1 MNEERQCAFCLSVF
15 HADESSGK
23 CPSCGVKYEVF
34 SDTGFSP
41 PTSCPS
47 CETLRS
53 MYKQKLSELFH
64 MENKMKRMQ
73 VLIDAAEK
81 MADTL
86 AYAPALGRLWINKPE
101 WDAFEEISKAYRDFV
116 RSEK

>member
-1 MNEERQCAFCLSVF
+1 MNEEAACA
-15 HADESSGK
+15 
-23 CPSCGVKYEVF
+23 
-34 SDTGFSP
+34 
-41 PTSCPS
+41 S

-86 AYAPALGRLWINKPE
+86 AYAPAIGRLWINKPE
-101 WDAFEEISKAYRDFV
+101 WDAFEEISNAYHAWER
-116 RSEK
+116 EKK

>member
-1 MNEERQCAFCLSVF
+1 MNEEAACA
-15 HADESSGK
+15 
-23 CPSCGVKYEVF
+23 
-34 SDTGFSP
+34 
-41 PTSCPS
+41 S

-53 MYKQKLSELFH
+53 MYKAKLSELFH

-86 AYAPALGRLWINKPE
+86 CYAPAIGRLWINKEE
-101 WDAFEEISKAYRDFV
+101 WDQFEEISKAYRAFL
-116 RSEK
+116 REKK